1 MLQLALKPTN
11 TEFGKSVH
19 LCLSGEDL
27 VVKRVQHSGYVD
39 EVTLP
44 LFNLADTMQALRNVN
59 KRIKERGDAYKHQ
72 EIIEVEEGFSIEIEG
87 GDGFVEILSVSW
99 EEDAEYEVDSS
110 VTIEDCD
117 FSHFMDSLEGYISE
131 MQ

>member
-44 LFNLADTMQALRNVN
+44 LFNLADLM
-59 KRIKERGDAYKHQ
+59 KHW
-72 EIIEVEEGFSIEIEG
+72 
-87 GDGFVEILSVSW
+87 LA
-99 EEDAEYEVDSS
+99 EDL
-110 VTIEDCD
+110 CD
-117 FSHFMDSLEGYISE
+117 FCPKKVIEQKL
-131 MQ
+131 